1 MKISKIDKKIVDC
14 HWLKKEIPN
23 GLQNYLKVD
32 ADFDFTLDKKEE
44 DVKVNYYVNHMKINN
59 RRGPANYL
67 VIIPGYSVKSFCWD
81 VESVLQYQSILV
93 EKGFTDVLIFNLGG
107 CKEPKSKFSKVGK
120 RDELDQLITKYVKMC
135 LVEAFNFTEKTNC
148 ALLGRSAGGGIAIRL
163 SSDKNNT
170 FIKKLYLMAPG
181 HDNTGLSGFLSGV
194 GKDKKIPVRIGWV
207 ECDNKVPIEP
217 KGYNME
223 KQMKDCKYPDFKMIV
238 NKKIKCNDETVFHR
252 LIPDFLKSW

>member
-1 MKISKIDKKIVDC
+1 MSLVEKKV
-14 HWLKKEIPN
+14 PN

-44 DVKVNYYVNHMKINN
+44 VVKVNYYVNHMKINN

-107 CKEPKSKFSKVGK
+107 CKYPKSKFSKAGK

-135 LVEAFNFTEKTNC
+135 LVEAFNFTEKPIVLYQVV
-148 ALLGRSAGGGIAIRL
+148 LLMVELPLDYLVIRIIHL
-163 SSDKNNT
+163 LKNY
-170 FIKKLYLMAPG
+170 I
-181 HDNTGLSGFLSGV
+181 
-194 GKDKKIPVRIGWV
+194 
-207 ECDNKVPIEP
+207 
-217 KGYNME
+217 
-223 KQMKDCKYPDFKMIV
+223 
-238 NKKIKCNDETVFHR
+238 
-252 LIPDFLKSW
+252 